1 MIKLSCST
9 KEIESGR
16 VGVIVDMI
24 KRALK
29 EHVKSG
35 KELKNITISI
45 KDNEHG
51 ETNLVLS

>member
-1 MIKLSCST
+1 MIKLSCLT
-9 KEIESGR
+9 KEIEDGR
-16 VGVIVDMI
+16 VGVVVDMV

-35 KELKNITISI
+35 KTLKNITISI

-51 ETNLVLS
+51 ETQLVLS